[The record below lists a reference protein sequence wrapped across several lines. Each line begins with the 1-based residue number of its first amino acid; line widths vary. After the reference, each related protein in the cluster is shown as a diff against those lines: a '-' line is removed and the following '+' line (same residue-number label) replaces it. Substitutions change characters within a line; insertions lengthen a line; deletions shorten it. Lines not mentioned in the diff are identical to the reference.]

1 MGGGSKHER
10 KANVE
15 STNPVLLSKS
25 GGGGYNLNLFIIAT
39 FIVFVFVYLFGVGV
53 CYVAHADLRIHYEAL
68 AGLELTIFL
77 LQVLEC
83 WDFKQE
89 PSCLVKIDS
98 IHSLGYYVPRS

>member
-1 MGGGSKHER
+1 MGGGSKQEL

-15 STNPVLLSKS
+15 SKNPELLSKTWR
-25 GGGGYNLNLFIIAT
+25 GYNLNLFIIAT
-39 FIVFVFVYLFGVGV
+39 LIVFAYLFGVGV

-83 WDFKQE
+83 WDSKHE
-89 PSCLVKIDS
+89 PSCLEEIDS
-98 IHSLGYYVPRS
+98 IHSLRYHIPRS

>member
-1 MGGGSKHER
+1 MGGGIKHEL

-15 STNPVLLSKS
+15 FKNPVLLSKTWRC
-25 GGGGYNLNLFIIAT
+25 YNLNLFIIAT
-39 FIVFVFVYLFGVGV
+39 LIVFVYLFGVGV

-83 WDFKQE
+83 WASKQE
-89 PSCLVKIDS
+89 PSCLMKIDS
-98 IHSLGYYVPRS
+98 IHNLTYHVPRS